1 MRGGWKGA
9 LAASVVLLVARGAS
23 GQSAS
28 EVDALVRQGV
38 ALRQQAHEE
47 AALAV
52 FERALGLSR
61 EPRVLAQVGLAEQA
75 LGRWVDAD
83 RHLAE
88 AQRAAGD
95 PWIARNRASLAEARS
110 QVGSHLGRVLVFA
123 AGVGAQVLVNGQP
136 LGSLPMAS
144 PAPVATGTNLI
155 EVRAPGYVTMTRR
168 VEVDAGA
175 EVRETFAMVPEPATP
190 VVATTTAP
198 AALAVSPP
206 APATPAVMA
215 PVAPARSGGA
225 RRVLAWT
232 SLAVGVAGLAGGAFA
247 ATRLVG
253 AVSDYDTRRDPVCP
267 GTNAAV
273 QPSVCAGYLSE
284 VETMRPLAVAGFVAG
299 GALAIT
305 SVVLFATSPS
315 GEERA
320 RAGAFRCGVGTS
332 GVSCSGVF

>member
-9 LAASVVLLVARGAS
+9 VAAALVTLVARGACA
-23 GQSAS
+23 QSAT
-28 EVDALVRQGV
+28 EVDALVRQAV
-38 ALRQQAHEE
+38 VLRQQARDD

-52 FERALGLSR
+52 LQRALGLSR

-75 LGRWVDAD
+75 MGRWLDAD
-83 RHLAE
+83 RHLEE
-88 AQRAAGD
+88 AQRASGD
-95 PWIARNRASLAEARS
+95 PWIARNRASLAEARR
-110 QVGSHLGRVLVFA
+110 QVGAHLGRVLVFGA
-123 AGVGAQVLVNGQP
+123 VAGAEVFANEQRIGA
-136 LGSLPMAS
+136 LPMSVAAS
-144 PAPVATGTNLI
+144 VASGTNLI

-168 VEVDAGA
+168 VQVEPGA
-175 EVRETFAMVPEPATP
+175 EARETFAMVREPAPVVVPATP
-190 VVATTTAP
+190 V
-198 AALAVSPP
+198 
-206 APATPAVMA
+206 ATPVVVPVTTVMQTPTA
-215 PVAPARSGGA
+215 GPSRESGA

-232 SLAVGVAGLAGGAFA
+232 SLAVGAAGLGAGVFA
-247 ATRLVG
+247 TTQLVG

-267 GTNAAV
+267 GTNATV
-273 QPSVCAGYLSE
+273 QPTVCAGYLAE
-284 VETMRPLAVAGFVAG
+284 VEAMRPLAVAGFVAG

>member
-9 LAASVVLLVARGAS
+9 VAASLVTLVAHGAYAQS
-23 GQSAS
+23 GA
-28 EVDALVRQGV
+28 EVDALVRRAV
-38 ALRQQAHEE
+38 TLRQQAQDE

-52 FERALGLSR
+52 LQRALGLSR

-75 LGRWVDAD
+75 LGRWLDAD
-83 RHLAE
+83 RHLEE
-88 AQRAAGD
+88 AQRAPGD
-95 PWIARNRASLAEARS
+95 PWIARNRASLAEARQ
-110 QVGSHLGRVLVFA
+110 QVGAHLGRVMVFGAVAGAEVFA
-123 AGVGAQVLVNGQP
+123 NEQRLGA
-136 LGSLPMAS
+136 LPMSAAAS
-144 PAPVATGTNLI
+144 VVSGTNLI

-168 VEVDAGA
+168 VQVEPGA
-175 EVRETFAMVPEPATP
+175 EARETFTMVREPAP
-190 VVATTTAP
+190 AVATEAPVAAAVAP
-198 AALAVSPP
+198 AA
-206 APATPAVMA
+206 ATVWTPTTSAS
-215 PVAPARSGGA
+215 SGSGA
-225 RRVLAWT
+225 RRAMAWT
-232 SLAVGVAGLAGGAFA
+232 SLAVGAAGLGAGVFA
-247 ATRLVG
+247 TTRLVG

-273 QPSVCAGYLSE
+273 QPGVCGAYLAE